1 MRMIRSFFFGGLAML
16 AAVMFL
22 SAPASAS
29 DYGLGASASPFELYV
44 VDAVPDLAPA
54 AVIAEAERLPAP
66 SMNRHAIVYASQ
78 NQPHTSWRFA
88 VDAYSRIDPHILAI

>member
-29 DYGLGASASPFELYV
+29 GYDPGAYAPPIVLYAFE
-44 VDAVPDLAPA
+44 AVHEHAPA
-54 AVIAEAERLPAP
+54 AIIAEAERLPAP
-66 SMNRHAIVYASQ
+66 SMNSDSIAYASQ

-88 VDAYSRIDPHILAI
+88 VDAYSRIDPHILAG

>member
-29 DYGLGASASPFELYV
+29 DYDPGVYASPFELYV

-66 SMNRHAIVYASQ
+66 SMDRHAIAYASQ

-88 VDAYSRIDPHILAI
+88 VDAYSRIDPHILAA

>member
-1 MRMIRSFFFGGLAML
+1 MRMIRSFFFGGFAML

-22 SAPASAS
+22 SAPASALN
-29 DYGLGASASPFELYV
+29 YGLGAYASPVELYV
-44 VDAVPDLAPA
+44 VDAVPDLAPT

-66 SMNRHAIVYASQ
+66 SMNRDAIAYASQ

-88 VDAYSRIDPHILAI
+88 VDAYSRIDPHILAV

>member
-29 DYGLGASASPFELYV
+29 DYDPGVYASPFELYV
-44 VDAVPDLAPA
+44 VNAVPDLAPA
-54 AVIAEAERLPAP
+54 AMIAEAERLPAP
-66 SMNRHAIVYASQ
+66 SMNRHAIAYTSQ
-78 NQPHTSWRFA
+78 NQPHTSWRFTVA
-88 VDAYSRIDPHILAI
+88 AYSRIDPHILFG

>member
-1 MRMIRSFFFGGLAML
+1 MRMIRSFFFGGFAML

-29 DYGLGASASPFELYV
+29 GYDPGVYASPFELYV
-44 VDAVPDLAPA
+44 VGTVPDPAPA

-66 SMNRHAIVYASQ
+66 SMNRDAIAYASQ

-88 VDAYSRIDPHILAI
+88 VDAYSRIDPHILAV